1 MKLGRDIELEAK
13 KIDEK
18 IRKLKEQKAQ
28 LAETLEAERQRK
40 NLALKV
46 GLLLLDEYEGKPF
59 EYADFQ
65 QLMDSK
71 LTTDFER
78 EAFQL
83 DPLPSGDPRKPKK
96 RGRKKKTEE

>member
-1 MKLGRDIELEAK
+1 MNFGKDIELEAK

-40 NLALKV
+40 TLALKL
-46 GLLLLDEYEGKPF
+46 GLLILDEYQGKPF
-59 EYADFQ
+59 EYTD
-65 QLMDSK
+65 LHKLLDSK

-83 DPLPSGDPRKPKK
+83 EPLPASDPRKPKK
-96 RGRKKKTEE
+96 RGRRKKE